1 MKKLNWGARIAL
13 LYGSFMALII
23 ALVVGSMK
31 QNTNLVADDYYQQEL
46 VYQELIDASKN
57 QATLSRPLAIRTEK
71 EQVHIDFPEEMTAAM
86 KTGNV
91 YFYSPIN
98 KLWDHKVDFNN
109 SDALVTV
116 PREKLVNTRYVVK
129 VDWEVD
135 GKRYYQESEVT
146 LY

>member
-1 MKKLNWGARIAL
+1 MKKLNWGARIAI

-23 ALVVGSMK
+23 ALVIGSMK
-31 QNTNLVADDYYQQEL
+31 QDSSLVADDYYQQEL

-57 QATLSRPLAIRTEK
+57 QATLSSPLAIRAE
-71 EQVHIDFPEEMTAAM
+71 EHEVYIDFPEEMVTAM
-86 KTGNV
+86 KSGNV

-98 KLWDHKVDFNN
+98 KLWDHKVEFNN
-109 SDALVTV
+109 SNPLVSV
-116 PREKLVNTRYVVK
+116 SREQLVNTRYVVK

-146 LY
+146 LN